1 MIKLTKIIT
10 AILLLLIT
18 SICSAETNS
27 SAATSAI
34 EIYTDSASAIELE
47 LNQAIQ
53 MAVTNNIALKIE
65 KLNPDISKTYVESE
79 KADFDPSV
87 SARIS
92 QGERLAKVIYQQG
105 NFGDNVS
112 NYTEAELSWSK
123 KSKAGTRTSVNL
135 STRRNRSAREDN
147 LFATR
152 FGFRVL
158 HPLKRDSGR
167 EVNLISLKQ
176 SELELN
182 WTRCE
187 LQGFVLNLI
196 AEIETKYW
204 EYYLST
210 RQLEIMQES
219 VELAKQQQ
227 DETMRRI
234 EAGSIPE
241 SEAAAA
247 EAEVK
252 LRQVDLI
259 NAKSRNLSNSV
270 ALLRLLNPD
279 SQDFYRRQPLIKS
292 SPEIIK
298 APDFDLD
305 RYIELALAERPEIEQ
320 ADLEIRRGQLEI
332 VNTKN
337 GLLPKLDL
345 FVEMGKT
352 GYARSF
358 AATNPKPGE
367 DGAYDVS
374 AGLIYELN
382 NHRRAEK
389 AQHRRA
395 ELNLKLQQHSMRNL
409 EQLITQEVIN
419 AYIEVQRTCQQI
431 QATAATTE
439 KQREKLRV
447 EEIKFNLGKT
457 TSFQVAQ
464 AQRDLTAA
472 RIAQV
477 NAKVEHQQA
486 HTELLRASGI
496 LLYQRDILL
505 AQAN

>member
-1 MIKLTKIIT
+1 MIKLIKVLT
-10 AILLLLIT
+10 AISFLLT
-18 SICSAETNS
+18 GSICFAASNTTEATN
-27 SAATSAI
+27 TV
-34 EIYTDSASAIELE
+34 EIYTNSTPAIELK
-47 LNQAIQ
+47 LDQAIQ
-53 MAVTNNIALKIE
+53 MAVKNNIALKIE
-65 KLNPDISKTYVESE
+65 KLNPDISKTYVEGE
-79 KADFDPSV
+79 KSDFDPSV

-123 KSKAGTRTSVNL
+123 KNKAGTRTTVNL

-147 LFATR
+147 LFSTR

-167 EVNLISLKQ
+167 EVNLVSLKQ

-182 WTRCE
+182 WTKFE

-204 EYYLST
+204 DYYLST
-210 RQLEIMQES
+210 LQLEIMQES

-227 DETMRRI
+227 EETMRRI

-252 LRQVDLI
+252 LREVDLI
-259 NAKSRNLSNSV
+259 NAKSRSLSNSV

-279 SQDFYRRQPLIKS
+279 SRDFFRYHPLIKTK
-292 SPEIIK
+292 PETLK
-298 APDFDLD
+298 APEYDLE

-320 ADLEIRRGQLEI
+320 ADLEIRQGKLEI
-332 VNTKN
+332 VSTQN
-337 GLLPKLDL
+337 GLLPRLDL

-367 DGAYDVS
+367 DGAYDIS

-382 NHRRAEK
+382 NRRREE
-389 AQHRRA
+389 RA
-395 ELNLKLQQHSMRNL
+395 LHSRAKLNLKLQQHSMKNL
-409 EQLITQEVIN
+409 EQLITQEVID
-419 AYIEVQRTCQQI
+419 AYIEEQRTRRQI
-431 QATAATTE
+431 QATTATTD

-477 NAKVEHQQA
+477 NAQIEHQQA
-486 HTELLRASGI
+486 RTELLRASGI

-505 AQAN
+505 AQTN

>member
-1 MIKLTKIIT
+1 MIKLSTVVTTIS
-10 AILLLLIT
+10 LLLVS
-18 SICSAETNS
+18 SICIAASDSITN
-27 SAATSAI
+27 TGL
-34 EIYTDSASAIELE
+34 EIYASSSSSLDLE

-53 MAVTNNIALKIE
+53 MAVKNNIALKIE
-65 KLNPDISKTYVESE
+65 KLTPEISKTYIESE
-79 KADFDPSV
+79 KANFDPSV

-112 NYTEAELSWSK
+112 NYTEGELSWSRK
-123 KSKAGTRTSVNL
+123 NKAGTRTSVNL

-147 LFATR
+147 LFSTR

-176 SELELN
+176 SELELR
-182 WTRCE
+182 WTRYE

-196 AEIETKYW
+196 AEIETRYW
-204 EYYLST
+204 DYYLST

-227 DETMRRI
+227 NETMRRI

-241 SEAAAA
+241 SEVAAA

-252 LRQVDLI
+252 LREVDLI
-259 NAKSRNLSNSV
+259 NAKSRSLSNSV

-279 SQDFYRRQPLIKS
+279 SRNFYRRLPLIKS
-292 SPEIIK
+292 RPEILK

-320 ADLEIRRGQLEI
+320 ADLEIRQGKLEI
-332 VNTKN
+332 VSTQN
-337 GLLPKLDL
+337 GLLPRLDL

-382 NHRRAEK
+382 NHRRDE
-389 AQHRRA
+389 RA
-395 ELNLKLQQHSMRNL
+395 RHSRAKLNLKLQQHSMKNL

-419 AYIEVQRTCQQI
+419 AYIEVQRTRQQI
-431 QATAATTE
+431 QATAATSE
-439 KQREKLRV
+439 KQQEKLRV

-486 HTELLRASGI
+486 CTELLRASGI

-505 AQAN
+505 ARTN